1 MAPRKI
7 KVVDLVTDNIEE
19 TVCEKVED
27 EKICLESQDEKPRL
41 ALGQAQD
48 EKIIEPI
55 IEKQVFNSFND
66 DETQTLKVRTNQLHE
81 CPKCKKMMTQKT
93 LRYSHEKTCGITK
106 DSKKLPKTKE
116 KEEIETQE
124 IEEIEEIPSVIRDT
138 RSSEAP
144 KKLKPKPKAKIE
156 ICPLSPDQ
164 GQIQSEIELPKKI
177 KPKQTIIQPEPI
189 KTFRTED

>member
-27 EKICLESQDEKPRL
+27 EKNCLETQDEKPIE
-41 ALGQAQD
+41 D
-48 EKIIEPI
+48 ETKIETI
-55 IEKQVFNSFND
+55 IEKQVED
-66 DETQTLKVRTNQLHE
+66 DETQTIKVRTNQLHE

-116 KEEIETQE
+116 KEEIETQ
-124 IEEIEEIPSVIRDT
+124 T
-138 RSSEAP
+138 H
-144 KKLKPKPKAKIE
+144 
-156 ICPLSPDQ
+156 
-164 GQIQSEIELPKKI
+164 
-177 KPKQTIIQPEPI
+177 
-189 KTFRTED
+189 